1 MQQKSRPGPLR
12 RLWSGFWGAVDSTRR
27 VVVNVIFLG
36 LALLVL
42 SAIFGL
48 GKPRLAPG
56 SALIFQPK
64 GEIVEQYSADPGDR
78 IAGKLLGDEIKE
90 VQLRD
95 ILTALKSAQTDPN
108 IDRIV
113 LRTEQLSGAGIA
125 TLREIGT
132 ALDALRATGK
142 EVLAY
147 GDWFDQRGYY
157 LAARADRI
165 YLNPNG
171 GVLLEGLGR
180 NRLYY
185 RSLLEKL
192 KVDMHVFR
200 VGEYKSAVEPYLLDA
215 PSSEALEADQAWLS
229 DLWATFVA
237 DVSAARK
244 LEDGYLDRWIERL
257 PELTDEAEGDFA
269 ALALASNLVDE
280 LLSEDQF
287 EKLLAEKGAVDPES
301 KRARRV
307 DLVSYAEQ
315 FSRKP
320 ARADAPTLGIIVA
333 QGEIIDGEQPQ
344 GTVGGV
350 STSALVRQA
359 REDSNIKAIVLRV
372 DSPGGSAFASEQIRR
387 ELELSREAGKPV
399 VISMGDVAASGGY
412 WISMTSDAI
421 YADAATITGSIG
433 IFGLFPTI
441 DRAMDTIGVYADG
454 ASTTWLASALDPR
467 RPLDPRVGQLI
478 QAGIEQGY
486 REFIGK
492 VADGREQSVEA
503 IDRVAR
509 GRVWSGRDAL
519 EHDLVDHLG
528 GLADAIEAAAEL
540 ARLGENY
547 QIRYVEKEMSGFQR
561 FVLSTLA
568 SRAGEAL
575 VSTLALDLGI
585 SPLLGSDLAKA
596 RSMLRLFADAR
607 EHPLRTYAYCFCET
621 RD

>member
-1 MQQKSRPGPLR
+1 
-12 RLWSGFWGAVDSTRR
+12 
-27 VVVNVIFLG
+27 VVVNVIFLL
-36 LALLVL
+36 LALLL
-42 SAIFGL
+42 LGAILGL
-48 GKPRLAPG
+48 GKPRLEPG
-56 SALIFQPK
+56 SALYFQPN

-78 IAGKLLGDEIKE
+78 IMGKLLGDEVKE

-95 ILTALKSAQTDPN
+95 ILRAFKHAQSDPN
-108 IDRIV
+108 IDRVVI
-113 LRTEQLSGAGIA
+113 RTEQLSGAGIA
-125 TLREIGT
+125 TLREIG
-132 ALDALRATGK
+132 AAIDEFRAAGK

-200 VGEYKSAVEPYLLDA
+200 VGEYKSAVEPWLLDA
-215 PSSEALEADQAWLS
+215 PSVEALEADRAWLS
-229 DLWATFVA
+229 DLWAIFLD
-237 DVSAARK
+237 DVSKARK
-244 LEDGYLDRWIERL
+244 LEEGFLDRWIERL
-257 PELTDEAEGDFA
+257 PELTDEAAGDFA

-287 EKLLAEKGAVDPES
+287 EKLLAEKGAVDPTTR
-301 KRARRV
+301 RARRV
-307 DLVSYAEQ
+307 DLVSYADK
-315 FSRKP
+315 FSPPP
-320 ARADAPTLGIIVA
+320 ARSDAPVLGIIVA
-333 QGEIIDGEQPQ
+333 QGEIIDGEHPQ

-350 STSALVRQA
+350 STAALVREA
-359 REDSNIKAIVLRV
+359 RENKDIKAIVLRV
-372 DSPGGSAFASEQIRR
+372 DSPGGSAFGSEQIRR
-387 ELELSREAGKPV
+387 ELELARADGKPV

-433 IFGLFPTI
+433 IFGLFPTV
-441 DRAMDTIGVYADG
+441 DRAMDTVGVHADG
-454 ASTTWLASALDPR
+454 ASTTWLATALDPR

-492 VADGREQSVEA
+492 VAEGREQTVEA
-503 IDRVAR
+503 IDQVAR

-519 EHDLVDHLG
+519 EHDLVDELG
-528 GLADAIEAAAEL
+528 GLGDAIEAAAEL
-540 ARLGENY
+540 AKLGENY
-547 QIRYVEKEMSGFQR
+547 QLRYVEKEVTGFQR
-561 FVLSTLA
+561 FLLDSVS
-568 SRAGEAL
+568 SRSGSAL
-575 VSTLALDLGI
+575 VSALGI
-585 SPLLGSDLAKA
+585 DLAIHPVLAPELAQA
-596 RSMLRLFADAR
+596 RSLLRLFGDAR
-607 EHPLRTYAYCFCET
+607 EHPLRSYAYCFCEV